1 MIPAMQRHLIDCK
14 SSNPFTRK
22 FAASKLELCMLV
34 LSELRHTY
42 WGADFTFKLFQ
53 KAQAKLQTSDI
64 SASELPVPGGDE
76 RLLTSPSRRFAAMPS
91 PVSTAFSHPNAPC
104 PSSPYEPPS
113 NLAMDDR
120 SIFDISM
127 NSAGE
132 LRSVMRAVLLTRS
145 HCLLVFRS
153 ATEFSELS
161 NWLCK
166 EDLIELF
173 KDIV

>member
-1 MIPAMQRHLIDCK
+1 MVPAMQIHLIDCK

-42 WGADFTFKLFQ
+42 WGADFTFKLFE
-53 KAQAKLQTSDI
+53 KARAKLRTSDLLG
-64 SASELPVPGGDE
+64 SELPVPGGDE
-76 RLLTSPSRRFAAMPS
+76 RLLTAPSRRFAAMPS
-91 PVSTAFSHPNAPC
+91 PESTAFSHPNAPC
-104 PSSPYEPPS
+104 PSRLHDPTS

-120 SIFDISM
+120 SIFGMSM

-132 LRSVMRAVLLTRS
+132 LRS
-145 HCLLVFRS
+145 
-153 ATEFSELS
+153 ATEFSELY
-161 NWLCK
+161 NWLCD